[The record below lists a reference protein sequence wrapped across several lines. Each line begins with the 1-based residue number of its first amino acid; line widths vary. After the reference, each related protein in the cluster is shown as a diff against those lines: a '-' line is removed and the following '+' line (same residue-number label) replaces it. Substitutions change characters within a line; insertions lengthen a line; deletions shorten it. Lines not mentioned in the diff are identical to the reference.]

1 MNTAAAA
8 CLSLFLLSAAAS
20 VHAQG
25 KEWEKLIEQTMDLYR
40 AGHYERAVALARKA
54 LDMAEQAMGPDH
66 PSVAVSLNDLALLYR
81 TLGHYAQAEP
91 LYKRALAIWENALG
105 PHHPSVATSLINLAE
120 LYRATDRI
128 KAAEEMERRAARIG
142 AIRR

>member
-1 MNTAAAA
+1 MNTAAPV
-8 CLSLFLLSAAAS
+8 CLNLFLLSAAAS

-40 AGHYERAVALARKA
+40 ASHHERAVALARKA

-128 KAAEEMERRAARIG
+128 KAAEEMERRAALIG